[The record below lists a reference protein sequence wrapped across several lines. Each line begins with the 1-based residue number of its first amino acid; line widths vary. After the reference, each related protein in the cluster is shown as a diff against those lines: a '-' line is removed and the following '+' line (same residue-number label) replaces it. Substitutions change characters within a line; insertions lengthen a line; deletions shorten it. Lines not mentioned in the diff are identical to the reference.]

1 MPLISIDAI
10 APQCHLGLWRIE
22 DPIDDIIATDNRLAG
37 VVDKIEHFHSES
49 RRKEVLAVY
58 GLLFAMTDN
67 TCLRIEHDDL
77 SRPVIDGYHVS
88 ISHTRG
94 YAALL
99 LSTRHK
105 VAIDIE
111 FISNRVERVASKFIR
126 NDEVADSLYAK
137 LIHWSAKETIYKLFA
152 NENLDFFDMRI
163 APFDQRE
170 EGDIEVDDLKIEKK
184 QSVHYLCNDKYVL
197 TYAAV

>member
-22 DPIDDIIATDNRLAG
+22 DTIDDIIATDNRLAG

-67 TCLRIEHDDL
+67 PCLRIEHDDL

-111 FISNRVERVASKFIR
+111 FISNRVERVASKFNR
-126 NDEVADSLYAK
+126 NDEVTLSMRNSSIGAQRKRFISYLLTKIWTSLICESPH
-137 LIHWSAKETIYKLFA
+137 LNS
-152 NENLDFFDMRI
+152 
-163 APFDQRE
+163 
-170 EGDIEVDDLKIEKK
+170 GKK
-184 QSVHYLCNDKYVL
+184 GISR
-197 TYAAV
+197 

>member
-1 MPLISIDAI
+1 MSPVLHS
-10 APQCHLGLWRIE
+10 LRSS
-22 DPIDDIIATDNRLAG
+22 R
-37 VVDKIEHFHSES
+37 SES

-67 TCLRIEHDDL
+67 PYLRIEHDDL

-137 LIHWSAKETIYKLFA
+137 LIHWSAKDNFCIRSILFA
-152 NENLDFFDMRI
+152 VFDNFHIRPIRFRIFFHAHPTIRSKHD
-163 APFDQRE
+163 
-170 EGDIEVDDLKIEKK
+170 
-184 QSVHYLCNDKYVL
+184 NDNV
-197 TYAAV
+197 

>member
-22 DPIDDIIATDNRLAG
+22 ETIDDIIATDNRLAG
-37 VVDKIEHFHSES
+37 VVDKIEH
-49 RRKEVLAVY
+49 
-58 GLLFAMTDN
+58 AMTDN